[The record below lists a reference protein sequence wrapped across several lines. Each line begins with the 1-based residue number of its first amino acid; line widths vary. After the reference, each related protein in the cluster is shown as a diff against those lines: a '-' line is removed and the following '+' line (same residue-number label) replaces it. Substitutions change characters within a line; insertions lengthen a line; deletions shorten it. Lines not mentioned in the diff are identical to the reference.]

1 MCPNNEAISSNY
13 LVLAKLFSVLAA
25 VALSSLVYL
34 FTHRP
39 RDAKLMRETL
49 SSDYQYFKLRAQ

>member
-1 MCPNNEAISSNY
+1 MCPNNETTASNY

-25 VALSSLVYL
+25 LALSSLEYL
-34 FTHRP
+34 FAHIS

-49 SSDYQYFKLRAQ
+49 SPDYQYPKLRAQ